1 MADVTIDFELD
12 VFGDHDQITHVVFH
26 CFVCFVHCFVSVPP
40 RGDKPIIHNS
50 IKYSQIVDKLLKH
63 GKVFVMEHENP
74 YVMEAVQW
82 FKTKASLRPFH
93 AIAEDAG
100 MNVQNLRY
108 QAMNILAGK
117 TTNKRGKS
125 RKTK

>member
-1 MADVTIDFELD
+1 M
-12 VFGDHDQITHVVFH
+12 
-26 CFVCFVHCFVSVPP
+26 
-40 RGDKPIIHNS
+40 
-50 IKYSQIVDKLLKH
+50 LKH

-82 FKTKASLRPFH
+82 FKTKAILRPFNE
-93 AIAEDAG
+93 IAEDAG
-100 MNVQNLRY
+100 MSVQNLRY

-117 TTNKRGKS
+117 TTNKRVKP